1 MKTYEKASLF
11 FTGVVYICISILIL
25 VYPRY
30 LYYWVAGVFLIHG
43 LSSLIRALQ
52 KKESS

>member
-11 FTGVVYICISILIL
+11 FTGVVYLCISGLIL
-25 VYPRY
+25 VYPKY

-43 LSSLIRALQ
+43 LSSLIRAVQ
-52 KKESS
+52 KKGPS